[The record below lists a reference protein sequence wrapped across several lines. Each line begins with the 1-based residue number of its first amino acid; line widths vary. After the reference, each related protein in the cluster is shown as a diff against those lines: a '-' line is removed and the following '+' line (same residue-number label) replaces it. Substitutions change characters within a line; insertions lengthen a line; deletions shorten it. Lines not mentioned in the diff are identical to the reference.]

1 MNVSRLPDPFHDG
14 NADPHANGHRRRLSR
29 SKAGRALVALA
40 IAASVLAVAPS
51 PAQGAAAEVDVR
63 RLEGTTRYETAVE
76 IAETYVDQVEGDSSR
91 STIDTVILTSGA
103 NEHFAYALP
112 APALSR
118 RYDAPLLL
126 TEPDDLPTAVTTF
139 LTRYDV
145 STVFILGGTRVV
157 SSAVE
162 RDIDAIS
169 GIDVMRIDGDDEYA
183 TAVEVAERVG
193 SSPGTPGEFPG
204 QGRTAL
210 LATGEAFADA
220 LAAGPLAYRGEH
232 PILLTRSSVLPNSV
246 ESFLESSNTEH
257 VVILGG
263 TAAVSTG
270 VARDVEDL
278 GIEVT
283 RWRGADRFATAVEI
297 AEALLS
303 IDTPQEC
310 FDGAE
315 LGLAY
320 GWRSPDAI
328 VSGPLLGEICAPL
341 LLTELDSL
349 PTVVERFLESDD
361 FVTGDVDGD
370 LRFTVFGG
378 RAAVGER
385 AVEDAEDAAQLT
397 DLKARIFA
405 TEGGC
410 YFTVTFTEPVLTD
423 DAGDVTNYLEGNT
436 PLRTQDA
443 TVDAGTGRTT
453 TEATV
458 TFTGATIVSG
468 TNVPTGCASPLRA
481 RDRIG
486 VVGGEIEAAA
496 DRRTVARIEFFVE
509 QDRERPQLTMTA
521 PEGSEIVWVE
531 SNEPLQAADVDVVFE
546 RSRDPDVSVSVQV
559 TAGATMFTIEVPAE
573 LGSELD
579 ARDRVSIGGDEVEDL
594 VGNRNRAIS
603 RTVVRD
609 DTAPRVSRI
618 TVTEPTPR
626 ERASL
631 TLRAPDSQG
640 VSQPSM
646 SITANV
652 GSAAD
657 GAAGNKW
664 SVELD
669 ELRRKPTSW
678 SSSQV
683 VSLQISTVNKRI
695 VVDMLEETTID
706 DIVEGLNRN
715 TTFRGLFVA
724 AALGGYGGSNRGETE
739 GREFLEGGKSTVDL
753 TVQWTEPV
761 QGCNSPADPVEPRL
775 IEIDVDADG
784 ADDFA
789 LDGYAFG
796 DSDIEFIAGDRQPTS
811 LIADEANCDTTTPGA
826 RSGTLVA
833 RVQSS
838 NVDNLPSTRSEANV
852 RSGAATDLAGNS
864 NTRQSEVVLKRP

>member
-1 MNVSRLPDPFHDG
+1 MNERPLPSAVHSDP
-14 NADPHANGHRRRLSR
+14 ADRAGKRARSR
-29 SKAGRALVALA
+29 SRSRVGRVLIALA
-40 IAASVLAVAPS
+40 VAASVLAVAPS

-63 RLEGTTRYETAVE
+63 RLEGSTRYETAVE
-76 IAETYVDQVEGDSSR
+76 IAETFVDQVEGDSSR
-91 STIDTVILTSGA
+91 FTIDTVILTSGA

-145 STVFILGGTRVV
+145 ATVFILGGTSVV

-169 GIDVMRIDGDDEYA
+169 GVEVTRIDGDDEYA

-204 QGRTAL
+204 EGRTAL
-210 LATGEAFADA
+210 LATGEEFADA
-220 LAAGPLAYRGEH
+220 LAVGPLAYRGEH

-246 ESFLESSNTEH
+246 ESFLNSSNTEH

-270 VARDVEDL
+270 VARDVTDL

-283 RWRGADRFATAVEI
+283 RWSGSDRFATAVEI
-297 AEALLS
+297 AEALLN

-310 FDGAE
+310 FDGSE
-315 LGLAY
+315 IGLAY

-361 FVTGDVDGD
+361 FVTGDVDGE

-385 AVEDAEDAAQLT
+385 AVADAEDAAQLT
-397 DLKARIFA
+397 NLNARIFA

-410 YFTVTFTEPVLTD
+410 YFTVTFNEPVLTD
-423 DAGDVTNYLEGNT
+423 DAGDITNYLEGNT
-436 PLRTQDA
+436 PLDAQHA
-443 TVDAGTGRTT
+443 TVDAGSGRTT
-453 TEATV
+453 TEAVV
-458 TFTGATIVSG
+458 TFVGATSASG
-468 TNVPTGCASPLRA
+468 TSVPTGCNSPLRS
-481 RDRIG
+481 RDRVG
-486 VVGGEIEAAA
+486 VVGGEIEAAS
-496 DRRTVARIEFFVE
+496 DRRTVSRVEFFVDA
-509 QDRERPQLTMTA
+509 DRDRPQLTMIA
-521 PEGSEIVWVE
+521 PEGSDMVWVE
-531 SNEPLQAADVDVVFE
+531 SNEPLQAADIEVVFE
-546 RSRDPDVSVSVQV
+546 RSRDSDVSVEVSV
-559 TAGATMFTIEVPAE
+559 TAGATMFIIDVPVE
-573 LGSELD
+573 LGSELT
-579 ARDRVSIGGDEVEDL
+579 ARDRVSIGSDEVEDL
-594 VGNRNRAIS
+594 AGNGNRSLS

-609 DTAPRVSRI
+609 NTAPRVSRI
-618 TVTEPTPR
+618 TVTQATPR
-626 ERASL
+626 ERTSV
-631 TLRAPDSQG
+631 TLRAPDDHG

-657 GAAGNKW
+657 GAAGNEW
-664 SVELD
+664 TFELI
-669 ELRRKPTSW
+669 ERSGRPSSW
-678 SSSQV
+678 TSSQV
-683 VSLQISTVNKRI
+683 MSVQISSVNERI
-695 VVDMLEETTID
+695 VVTMLDEARID
-706 DIVEGLNRN
+706 DLVDGLNRN
-715 TTFRGLFVA
+715 TTFRSLFTA
-724 AALGGYGGSNRGETE
+724 ATLGNYGGSDPVETS
-739 GREFLEGGKSTVDL
+739 GRVFLEGGKSTVDL
-753 TVQWTEPV
+753 TVLWTEPV
-761 QGCNSPADPVEPRL
+761 QGCNAAADPVAPRL

-784 ADDFA
+784 SDDFA

-796 DSDIEFIAGDRQPTS
+796 NSDIEFIAGDRQPTS
-811 LIADEANCDTTTPGA
+811 IIAGEASCDTTTPGA

-838 NVDNLPSTRSEANV
+838 DIDELPSTRSEANI
-852 RSGAATDLAGNS
+852 RSGAATDLAGNV